1 MFCHQCGTEAKPS
14 AKFCHACGH
23 QIEGEITPPPPP
35 PPTIEHTQEQPPAEA
50 LKPSHHPWR
59 RLFARTFDL
68 ICVALPVYIAAIVLT
83 QNSATPLLRSAIVL
97 GVLGYLLWLPIEAA
111 FLAAAGATPGKWIFG
126 IRVLKPDGS
135 KLTFGN
141 AIERSIRAFA
151 QGDAMGIPVLS
162 PITRFIAYR
171 TLTKTGTTPWDQA
184 SETVVTHSQWGTG
197 RMIAGTLA
205 VVSSLVVFGTI
216 NTVGKILDGVK
227 TPVAA
232 GHSDTGKSSSSHT
245 PPLSLPRSSV
255 GDHCN
260 SHDDCSDGMYC
271 WKARCERID
280 RNDSAESSG
289 QHTPPLSIPR
299 SGVGSFCNSN
309 ADCSKGMMCWKE
321 RCERAK

>member
-1 MFCHQCGTEAKPS
+1 MFCHECGTEAKPS

-23 QIEGEITPPPPP
+23 RIDGATTPPPPP
-35 PPTIEHTQEQPPAEA
+35 SFEHTQEQQPAEA
-50 LKPSHHPWR
+50 LKPNHHPWR

-68 ICVALPVYIAAIVLT
+68 ICIALPVYIAAVLLT
-83 QNSATPLLRSAIVL
+83 QNSAIPLLWNAVVV
-97 GVLGYLLWLPIEAA
+97 GVLGYWLWLPIEAA
-111 FLAAAGATPGKWIFG
+111 FLATAGATPGKWIFG
-126 IRVLKPDGS
+126 IRVLKSDGS

-141 AIERSIRAFA
+141 AIERSIRVCA

-184 SETVVTHSQWGTG
+184 SETVVTHSQWGAG

-205 VVSSLVVFGTI
+205 VICSLVVLGTI
-216 NTVGKILDGVK
+216 NFVSEVVAVK
-227 TPVAA
+227 MPVVS
-232 GHSDTGKSSSSHT
+232 GHTGTGKSSDSPTQPLSNVGDYCNSHIDCSHGTYCLKARCKELDRNEKADSWLQDT
-245 PPLSLPRSSV
+245 PPLSL
-255 GDHCN
+255 
-260 SHDDCSDGMYC
+260 
-271 WKARCERID
+271 
-280 RNDSAESSG
+280 
-289 QHTPPLSIPR
+289 PR